1 MAQGLRVVN
10 ASMILIV
17 KQFGSFSVELFMA
30 RPQEQQ
36 MMLDCDLTDFGKLI
50 SEYGEDLSRLRIV

>member
-1 MAQGLRVVN
+1 
-10 ASMILIV
+10 MILIV

-36 MMLDCDLTDFGKLI
+36 MMLDCDLTNFGKLI
-50 SEYGEDLSRLRIV
+50 SEYVYSFLVKICRAFA